1 MYTSKTRTEFVLN
14 EMFMFCFCPLL
25 YTRYLDT
32 SLIDVDAQPK
42 YVRVT
47 IKQKTFQLA
56 LNDEIRMDAAT
67 SKRSQT
73 TGHLLITLPKVSV
86 DRANQ
91 NALSE
96 HNIGTKESSKYG
108 IENLN
113 TNLISK
119 YCKNMR

>member
-1 MYTSKTRTEFVLN
+1 MYWICMFTSKTRTEFVFEIVQMILL
-14 EMFMFCFCPLL
+14 FC
-25 YTRYLDT
+25 RYLDT

-47 IKQKTFQLA
+47 VKQKTFQLA

-73 TGHLLITLPKVSV
+73 TGHLVINMPKLSV

-96 HNIGTKESSKYG
+96 DNIGTREPSEYG
-108 IENLN
+108 IEK
-113 TNLISK
+113 ISK
-119 YCKNMR
+119 CCKYMR